1 MYTIEQGIRIG
12 TAVAT
17 AAKTYGQASG
27 LAVWSAK
34 SQEFRPLEAA
44 IGKAC
49 AIKDKI
55 ARKKALSIWST
66 TMKRVGDKGDKPA
79 EGKPFLAFKVDGMQ
93 AKVYWKTPEASAVP
107 AAASEGEKA
116 SEPASEAQKGAVSL
130 ADALAR
136 IQQAM
141 SDEFERAEVE
151 QVLASMLG

>member
-34 SQEFRPLEAA
+34 SLEFRPLEAA

-49 AIKDKI
+49 AITDKT
-55 ARKKALSIWST
+55 ARKKALSIWAT

-93 AKVYWKTPEASAVP
+93 AKVYWKTPEAAAVP
-107 AAASEGEKA
+107 AAAPEGEET
-116 SEPASEAQKGAVSL
+116 SEPAPEAQKGVVSL
-130 ADALAR
+130 SDALLR
-136 IQQAM
+136 IQQALA
-141 SDEFERAEVE
+141 DEFERAEVE
-151 QVLASMLG
+151 QVLSALLS